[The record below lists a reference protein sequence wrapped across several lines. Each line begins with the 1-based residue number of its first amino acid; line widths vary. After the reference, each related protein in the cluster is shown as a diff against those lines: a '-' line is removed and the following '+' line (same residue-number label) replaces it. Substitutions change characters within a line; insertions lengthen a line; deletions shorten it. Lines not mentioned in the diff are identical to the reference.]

1 MRIEKRNEAV
11 FYVME
16 KVLNEVIYGMLI
28 VDRVKF
34 EMKMVKISS
43 F

>member
-11 FYVME
+11 VYVME
-16 KVLNEVIYGMLI
+16 EVLNEVIYGMLI